1 MLGTS
6 LKKFSRTILPSI
18 IAINSATVIIR
29 HLYSISAT
37 SAAEYSAAASPLA
50 ARGATVLGGITTKP
64 T

>member
-1 MLGTS
+1 MFYERPAVASKPQGP
-6 LKKFSRTILPSI
+6 RGPS
-18 IAINSATVIIR
+18 SCLIIR
-29 HLYSISAT
+29 HLYSISTT